1 MALIKCPRCGR
12 QISDQAACCPEC
24 GSSLT
29 WVEKDKKSNK
39 KAVGII
45 LAIGIAAIVIIV
57 TVMVLAIYRMTTVPK
72 DVILSS
78 TLLGEQRD
86 NVVMSM
92 ESLKDSH
99 YSMEKTDWYKDME
112 FFGMTCQLVYYY
124 DDNGL
129 LKQISYIKWIEPREG
144 EEPEDYQKNIDALI
158 EFYTEEYDGTKNGE
172 WERVDGTA
180 NSYEYT
186 WWDTS
191 KENKYIL
198 QVKEDEIIM
207 SVLPGDSSLTV
218 K

>member
-1 MALIKCPRCGR
+1 MSLIKCPRCGR
-12 QISDQAACCPEC
+12 QISDPAAYCPEC
-24 GSSLT
+24 GYSLT
-29 WVEKDKKSNK
+29 WVEKNEKSNK

-57 TVMVLAIYRMTTVPK
+57 TVVVLAIYRMTTVPK

-78 TLLGEQRD
+78 TLLGEERD

-92 ESLKDSH
+92 ESHKDSH
-99 YSMEKTDWYKDME
+99 HPTEKTDWYKDME

-124 DDNGL
+124 DENGL
-129 LKQISYIKWIEPREG
+129 LKQISYIKWVEPREG
-144 EEPEDYQKNIDALI
+144 EEPEDYQRNINALI
-158 EFYTEEYDGTKNGE
+158 KFYTEEYDGTKNGE

-198 QVKEDEIIM
+198 QVSEDEIIM
-207 SVLPGDSSLTV
+207 SVLPGDSSLAV